1 MIMKKMLLVIATIFG
16 SMTLMA
22 QQPKR
27 PILHNQFRDYV
38 EFRKNE
44 EKPKIEKKD
53 GKVIITMSEQQFS
66 RMHKMRQMQMRQR
79 NFHQVKFRQPMVC
92 ENCKKCKKKP
102 QTRNFKEFGRKY

>member
-1 MIMKKMLLVIATIFG
+1 MKKMLLVIATIFG

-22 QQPKR
+22 QQPER

-66 RMHKMRQMQMRQR
+66 RMQKMRQMQMRQR
-79 NFHQVKFRQPMVC
+79 NFHQTRFKQQILC
-92 ENCKKCKKKP
+92 KNCKKCRKNPRKI
-102 QTRNFKEFGRKY
+102 QEIERKY

>member
-1 MIMKKMLLVIATIFG
+1 MKKMLLVIATIFG

-22 QQPKR
+22 QQPER

-53 GKVIITMSEQQFS
+53 GKIVITMSEQQFS
-66 RMHKMRQMQMRQR
+66 RMQKMRQMQMRQR
-79 NFHQVKFRQPMVC
+79 NFYQTRFQQQNMCK
-92 ENCKKCKKKP
+92 NCKKCRKNPKP
-102 QTRNFKEFGRKY
+102 RKIQEIERKY

>member
-1 MIMKKMLLVIATIFG
+1 MLMKKMLLVIATIFG

-66 RMHKMRQMQMRQR
+66 RMQKMRQMQMRQR

>member
-1 MIMKKMLLVIATIFG
+1 MLMKKMLLVIATIFG

-22 QQPKR
+22 QQPER

-66 RMHKMRQMQMRQR
+66 RMQKMRQMQMRQR
-79 NFHQVKFRQPMVC
+79 NFHQTRFKQQNVC
-92 ENCKKCKKKP
+92 KNCKKCRKNPKP
-102 QTRNFKEFGRKY
+102 RKIQEIERKY

>member
-1 MIMKKMLLVIATIFG
+1 MKKMLLVIATIFG

-22 QQPKR
+22 QQPER

-53 GKVIITMSEQQFS
+53 GKVVITMTIQQFNW
-66 RMHKMRQMQMRQR
+66 MQKMRQMQMRQR
-79 NFHQVKFRQPMVC
+79 NFHQTRFKQQILC
-92 ENCKKCKKKP
+92 KNCKKCRKNPKP
-102 QTRNFKEFGRKY
+102 RKIQEIERKY